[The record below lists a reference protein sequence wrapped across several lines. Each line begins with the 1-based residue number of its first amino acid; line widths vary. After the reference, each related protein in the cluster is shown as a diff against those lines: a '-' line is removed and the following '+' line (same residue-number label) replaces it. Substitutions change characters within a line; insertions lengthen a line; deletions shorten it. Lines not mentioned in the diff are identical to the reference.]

1 MEYRLIGRKVAGEDA
16 KTGESIQL
24 SPVMPRFGNCLEHH
38 SERDRNVLQRG
49 RSVALLDL
57 IVARFQEGVEAAQ
70 GQFDAAPQ
78 IPAELVRRPG
88 STIDVRTLGLESR
101 AADQI
106 R

>member
-1 MEYRLIGRKVAGEDA
+1 MEYRLIGRQVAGEDA

-24 SPVMPRFGNCLEHH
+24 SPVSPRFGNCLEHH
-38 SERDRNVLQRG
+38 SERDRNVFQRR
-49 RSVALLDL
+49 RSIALLDL

-70 GQFDAAPQ
+70 GQFDAATE

-88 STIDVRTLGLESR
+88 STIDVRPLSVEAR